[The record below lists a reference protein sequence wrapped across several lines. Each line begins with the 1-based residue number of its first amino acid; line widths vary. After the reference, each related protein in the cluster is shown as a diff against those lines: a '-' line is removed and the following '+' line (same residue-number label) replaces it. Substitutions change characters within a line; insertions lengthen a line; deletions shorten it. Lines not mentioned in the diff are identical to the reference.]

1 MDALVL
7 AAMDKWPNVPAVY
20 GWLRLD
26 ARGQWWLR
34 DSLLKQPAMVDFFR
48 RNYARDGEGRYYVQ
62 NGPQKVYVAHE
73 AAPYVACRHGDAWAL
88 MPDMA
93 ADRARLAWLDEEGR
107 LFVEL
112 GGELAIVDDR
122 DLLALCE
129 LICRPDGRQP
139 ADADWQ
145 AWEQGTQPLQLML
158 PEGSVPL
165 RRSAFAELEAA
176 YHLVRQPQG

>member
-1 MDALVL
+1 MDAQVL

-62 NGPQKVYVAHE
+62 NGPQKVFVALE
-73 AAPYVACRHGDAWAL
+73 AAPYVARRHGEAWAL

-93 ADRARLAWLDEEGR
+93 ADVARLAWLDEEGR

-145 AWEQGTQPLQLML
+145 AWEQGTQTLQLML
-158 PEGSVPL
+158 PESSIPL

-176 YHLVRQPQG
+176 YHLVRAPQP

>member
-34 DSLLKQPAMVDFFR
+34 DSLLKQAAMVEFFR

-62 NGPQKVYVAHE
+62 NGPQKVFVALE
-73 AAPYVACRHGDAWAL
+73 AAPYVARRHGDVWDL

-93 ADRARLAWLDEEGR
+93 ADRARMAWLDEEGR

-139 ADADWQ
+139 GDADWQ
-145 AWEQGTQPLQLML
+145 AWEQGALPLQLML
-158 PEGSVPL
+158 PEGSIPL
-165 RRSAFAELEAA
+165 RRSVFAELEAA
-176 YHLVRQPQG
+176 YHLVRVPQP